1 MYSNKVPIIALV
13 ALSLCGTASARR
25 SVAVDTWQS
34 APPSAAGSGPPV
46 GTSLVF
52 NSTTTLASG
61 SLPSWL
67 TSLVITPTSSGEQI
81 GGVPQVQN
89 ASSLPNGNMWSF
101 LSTGDDGQ
109 LYGAQVAL
117 YPTANTLTIDLN
129 YAAPS
134 CSGPGQAASFSINGL
149 GYSASNPC
157 AGGSPAVSPED
168 DEYNQSQ
175 FIFGLNSAGKLGL
188 EDGVPKGWSVASAPE
203 IDPRGF
209 PGEIALLAG
218 CLAVARSSRRTVRRA
233 ASAS

>member
-1 MYSNKVPIIALV
+1 MYSRKLATIAVV
-13 ALSLCGTASARR
+13 ALSLCGTANARR

-34 APPSAAGSGPPV
+34 APPAAAGSGPPP

-52 NSTTTLASG
+52 NSTTTLAAG
-61 SLPSWL
+61 SLPGWL
-67 TSLVITPTSSGEQI
+67 TSLVITPTPSGEQI

-89 ASSLPNGNMWSF
+89 ASSLPNGNMWGF

-109 LYGAQVAL
+109 AYGGQVAL
-117 YPTANTLTIDLN
+117 YPTASNLTIDLN

-134 CSGPGQAASFSINGL
+134 CSGQTASFSINGL
-149 GYSASNPC
+149 SYSSSNPC
-157 AGGSPAVSPED
+157 AAGSNPTSPEG

-188 EDGVPKGWSVASAPE
+188 EDAVPKGWSLVSAPE
-203 IDPRGF
+203 VDPRQLS
-209 PGEIALLAG
+209 GEIALLAG
-218 CLAVARSSRRTVRRA
+218 CLALARSSRRAVRRA

>member
-1 MYSNKVPIIALV
+1 MYSHKLPIIALV
-13 ALSLCGTASARR
+13 ALSLCGTANARR

-61 SLPSWL
+61 SLPGWL
-67 TSLVITPTSSGEQI
+67 TSLVITPTPSGEQI
-81 GGVPQVQN
+81 GGLPQVQN
-89 ASSLPNGNMWSF
+89 ASSLPNGNMWGF

-109 LYGAQVAL
+109 LYGGQVAL
-117 YPTANTLTIDLN
+117 YPTTNNLTIDLN

-134 CSGPGQAASFSINGL
+134 CSGQTASLSINGL
-149 GYSASNPC
+149 SYLASNPC
-157 AGGSPAVSPED
+157 ANGVPPITSPTD
-168 DEYNQSQ
+168 DQYSQSQ

-188 EDGVPKGWSVASAPE
+188 EDAVPKGWSVVSAPE

-218 CLAVARSSRRTVRRA
+218 CLAVLRSSRRNARRA
-233 ASAS
+233 AFAS